1 MNLNQVT
8 LPATDVAA
16 SVEFYQALGL
26 RLIVDSIPRYA
37 RLECPD
43 GGATLSVH
51 HVPGLPETEGVIVY
65 LECEELDRTVRRL
78 QERGLRFVH
87 PPRDQRWLWREARLR
102 DPAGNEVC
110 LYHAGENRRF
120 PPWRV

>member
-51 HVPGLPETEGVIVY
+51 HVHRPPDTTGVIVY
-65 LECEELDRTVRRL
+65 LECAELDRICERL
-78 QERGLRFVH
+78 SDRGLRFIH
-87 PPRDQRWLWREARLR
+87 PPRDEHWLWREARML
-102 DPAGNEVC
+102 DPAGNQVC
-110 LYHAGENRRF
+110 LYYAGENRRF
-120 PPWRV
+120 PPWRI